1 MPIELSRDL
10 PDEAATAAL
19 AQRVAGALN
28 HGLVVYLHGPLG
40 AGKTSFARA
49 WLLALG
55 VGERIKS
62 PTYSLVEGYAAAQR
76 PAWHLDLYRI
86 ADPAE
91 LEWLGLDA
99 LADPAANA
107 LSAATLLLAFI
118 GTGSSFLAF
127 AAVAGRLGLSSVSYP
142 TKGIYY
148 LGGLP
153 DRAETIAVFIA
164 MCLWPFA
171 FPLLAFGFAGLCAL
185 TTVTRWWWGWRAFA
199 ASTLRRAPARTGTT
213 AQLKKLKKQ
222 GEPRS

>member
-1 MPIELSRDL
+1 MNGTMSNELSRSL

-19 AQRVAGALN
+19 AQRVAGLLD

-99 LADPAANA
+99 LADPAALVLVEWPERGAGA
-107 LSAATLLLAFI
+107 LPAADLHVHLDYAGSGRRAVLRAGTVRGDELLA
-118 GTGSSFLAF
+118 
-127 AAVAGRLGLSSVSYP
+127 RLS
-142 TKGIYY
+142 
-148 LGGLP
+148 
-153 DRAETIAVFIA
+153 
-164 MCLWPFA
+164 
-171 FPLLAFGFAGLCAL
+171 
-185 TTVTRWWWGWRAFA
+185 
-199 ASTLRRAPARTGTT
+199 
-213 AQLKKLKKQ
+213 
-222 GEPRS
+222 